1 MLSTPAR
8 SPGRPRQT
16 GSSTRE
22 GLLDVAA
29 EQIAIHRSTQL
40 TVRQLTTAAG
50 VTPALLHYYFGDL
63 AGLIECLLRE
73 RAGPLLEALS
83 EDLRA
88 RTPGAGAR
96 LGRFVQRWST
106 LVARQPW
113 LLPCLLSS
121 SAESTS
127 VASLPAELRAVTA
140 EAQREGTVRSDLP
153 DHYVAM
159 LLLLLGA
166 LPQFCGTG
174 LGTGLNVAADPG
186 AAAQLTLL
194 HLSVLQQGIATREA
208 TRGS

>member
-1 MLSTPAR
+1 M
-8 SPGRPRQT
+8 
-16 GSSTRE
+16 RE
-22 GLLDVAA
+22 QLLDVAA
-29 EQIAIHRSTQL
+29 AQIAASRSTQL
-40 TVRQLTTAAG
+40 TVRRLTTAAG

-63 AGLIECLLRE
+63 AGLLECLLRE
-73 RAGPLLEALS
+73 RAGPLLEALA
-83 EDLRA
+83 EDLGA

-96 LGRFVQRWST
+96 LGRFVQRWSS

-113 LLPCLLSS
+113 LLPCLLNS
-121 SAESTS
+121 SADSMS
-127 VASLPAELRAVTA
+127 VGSLPEALRAVTA
-140 EAQREGTVRSDLP
+140 EAQREGAVRSDLP

-174 LGTGLNVAADPG
+174 LGTGLNVATDPG

-194 HLSVLQQGIATREA
+194 HLSVLQRGIATRDG